1 MVKTIARIALAAAV
15 WAVPVLA
22 RADGDPAATAAIGR
36 SVGDAVYGASF
47 KNMKDEMTSLDQYKG
62 KTLIVYLWAT
72 WCAPCQIEAVDL
84 KVLRKDIGDRPI
96 AFVAIAMS
104 NGDDVRRFVADHDID
119 YTMLY
124 GGPNAV
130 EMGKALGNTS
140 AGVPFFAIVRDGK
153 VVDAFHGDKTPAELT
168 ALAEKP
174 LPTTA
179 AATSR

>member
-1 MVKTIARIALAAAV
+1 MTKTIARLALVMSLAF
-15 WAVPVLA
+15 PVFA
-22 RADGDPAATAAIGR
+22 RADDDPAASAAIGR
-36 SVGDAVYGASF
+36 SVGDAVYGAAF
-47 KNMKDEMTSLDQYKG
+47 KNMKDEMTGLDRFKG

-84 KVLRKDIGDRPI
+84 KALREDIGDRPI

-104 NGDDVRRFVADHDID
+104 NGDDVRRFVADHGID

-130 EMGKALGNTS
+130 ALGKALGNES
-140 AGVPFFAIVRDGK
+140 AGVPFFAIVRDGR
-153 VVDAFHGDKTPAELT
+153 VVDAFHGDKTPAELI

-174 LPTTA
+174 LTH
-179 AATSR
+179 

>member
-1 MVKTIARIALAAAV
+1 MTRIIARFALAAALL
-15 WAVPVLA
+15 VPVLA
-22 RADGDPAATAAIGR
+22 RADEDPAATLAIGR

-47 KNMKDEMTSLDQYKG
+47 KNMKDEMTGLDQFKG

-84 KVLRKDIGDRPI
+84 KAMRKDIGDKPI

-104 NGDDVRRFVADHDID
+104 NGDDVRRFVADHGID

-130 EMGKALGNTS
+130 AMGKTLGNAS
-140 AGVPFFAIVRDGK
+140 AGVPFFAIVRDGI
-153 VVDAFHGDKTPAELT
+153 VVDAFHGDRTPAQLV

-174 LPTTA
+174 LPKT

>member
-1 MVKTIARIALAAAV
+1 MTRIISRLALASV
-15 WAVPVLA
+15 LLGVTLA
-22 RADGDPAATAAIGR
+22 RADDDPAATAAIGK

-47 KNMKDEMTSLDQYKG
+47 KNMKDEMTSLEQFRG

-84 KVLRKDIGDRPI
+84 KALRKDIGDRNI

-104 NGDDVRRFVADHDID
+104 NGDEVRRFVADHGID

-130 EMGKALGNTS
+130 AMGKALGNAS

-153 VVDAFHGDKTPAELT
+153 VVDAFHGDKSPVELV

-174 LPTTA
+174 LPQ